1 MFKKFFL
8 ILFLGCIVS
17 AILAVAA
24 GGWAY
29 YHYVVT
35 NPGEEIK
42 QHNIEKILAMESPV
56 YYRDGQTKIGVFFE
70 DAHRQYLTYQQI
82 PGDFINAI
90 IAAEDNTFFTHY
102 GINPVGI
109 ARAMISNI
117 KAGRVVQGGS
127 TITQQTAKNL
137 FKRKDRSLRSKLK
150 ELLYALRLEYH
161 YPKEKILEFYINQFY
176 VSGNGH
182 GLGVAARYYF
192 DKPARELTL
201 LECAFIA
208 GSVKRPN
215 AYNPFIKKSEK
226 EAARARD
233 LAGQRA
239 DYVLGQMYRLGMVDT
254 QRYRETL
261 TREINF
267 KRGRMFFALNTL
279 MDLVKDALG
288 APEVEEALSLHGI
301 DNISTSGIR
310 VFTTVDKNLQDK
322 GCYSLRKQL
331 SRLDVRLR
339 GYDPEALR
347 RQYPDL
353 DKTGPRDLRTGEFL
367 FGEIIA
373 IDQAAPM
380 VRVSFKKGHKVVSSG
395 RIDKAGLKTLVSDL
409 AKWRKNRWTESSP
422 RDLIDFVGRLKIGDP
437 VFVSIREKDP
447 LANEILLDLEKYPE
461 IQGGLLVLQ
470 NGRIRAMV
478 GGMENRFYNRAIA
491 AQRPMGS
498 AIKPLVYGAALQL
511 AWNNTDLLNNERN
524 LFLYQNQAY
533 FPRPDHN
540 SPHNKVSMSW
550 AGVKSENLATIWLLH
565 HLCDRLTPAQLREV
579 TDRLDLNRRQDES
592 YGNYMRR
599 LRDQQGILVDRK
611 ALLRAAFHLAVSAL
625 EPDLIFAGN
634 IDELEQLR
642 KLHFGINFENYYRE
656 IETLREADYEELS
669 PNRKLRVDKEIELR
683 RRLLDRNYL
692 RLRQLLNELRRL
704 AAGETGVIAA
714 PDIPVGPG
722 IMLKSNIR
730 MQRDTLEETEPVP
743 LGRLYRDWTS
753 GALLYASSRPTDG
766 FWEQLDRSAASS
778 LLMALAEKDPE
789 LFRESV
795 RLEGGFSIAT
805 LETLTEYLLKEYNRL
820 SALPAYS
827 FEVLRTVPDF
837 RILAGLRY
845 LVALSRELGI
855 RSRLDPVLSFPLGSN
870 VITLFEV
877 ARIYEGLGTGKASG
891 FADENAP
898 GSLAIIDRIEDSDG
912 SLIFR
917 PERVNKRVFDPKT
930 TLAVDSILR
939 NVVRFGTG
947 RFADANVRLHSIEA
961 EVEAQLAQ
969 LDLHVPVLGKT
980 GTANEFTNA
989 AFVGLVPNVAADAS
1003 GMTLANGYVIAAY
1016 VGFDDNSPMERTNTH
1031 ITGASGALPIWTGMA
1046 NAILLEMN
1054 VGEKF
1059 DLIDMLFTAS
1069 ASARPTIPLLEPDLG
1084 QIEVRVNRADGV
1096 FQPATPLPGETMAA
1110 GDATITTFGRI
1121 TANGELEP
1129 ERHFRP
1135 YWNSMTP

>member
-1 MFKKFFL
+1 MFKKLFFS
-8 ILFLGCIVS
+8 LFFSCIVL
-17 AILAVAA
+17 AILIAAA

-29 YHYVVT
+29 YQYVVI

-42 QHNIEKILAMESPV
+42 QQNIEKILAMESPV

-70 DAHRQYLTYQQI
+70 DAHRQYLTYEQI
-82 PGDFINAI
+82 PRDFVNAI

-176 VSGNGH
+176 VSGNGN

-192 DKPARELTL
+192 DKPARDLTL

-215 AYNPFIKKSEK
+215 AYNPFIKKSE
-226 EAARARD
+226 EQAARARD
-233 LAGQRA
+233 LARQRA
-239 DYVLGQMYRLGMVDT
+239 AYVLGQMYRLGMVDT
-254 QRYRETL
+254 RHYQETL
-261 TREINF
+261 GREIDF

-310 VFTTVDKNLQDK
+310 VFTTVDKNLQEK
-322 GCYSLRKQL
+322 GFYSLRKQL

-339 GYDPEALR
+339 GYDPGEIR

-353 DKTGPRDLRTGEFL
+353 DKTGPREIRTGDFL
-367 FGEIIA
+367 FGEITA
-373 IDQAAPM
+373 IDRDAPA
-380 VRVSFKKGHKVVSSG
+380 VRVSFKKGNKVVSSG
-395 RIDKAGLKTLVSDL
+395 RIDETGLKTVVNDL
-409 AKWRKNRWTESSP
+409 AKWRKNRWTEAGP
-422 RDLIDFVGRLKIGDP
+422 EEMADFLDQLKIGDP
-437 VFVSIREKDP
+437 VFVSIREKDL
-447 LANEILLDLEKYPE
+447 LADEILLDLEKYPE

-470 NGRIRAMV
+470 NGRIRAMI

-491 AQRPMGS
+491 ARRPMGS
-498 AIKPLVYGAALQL
+498 VIKPLVYGAALQL
-511 AWNNTDLLNNERN
+511 AWNNTDPLNNERN

-533 FPRPDHN
+533 FPRPDHH
-540 SPHNKVSMSW
+540 SPHNKVSMNW

-579 TDRLDLNRRQDES
+579 TDRLDLNRRENES

-611 ALLRAAFHLAVSAL
+611 TLLRAAFHLAVSAL

-634 IDELEQLR
+634 IKELEQLR
-642 KLHFGINFENYYRE
+642 KLHFGVDFDNYYAE
-656 IETLREADYEELS
+656 IETLRGPDYEELS
-669 PNRKLRVDKEIELR
+669 PGRKLRLDREIELR
-683 RRLLDRNYL
+683 RQLLDRNYL
-692 RLRQLLNELRRL
+692 RLRQLLNELQRL
-704 AAGETGVIAA
+704 AAGETGVTAE
-714 PDIPVGPG
+714 PYVPLGPG
-722 IMLKSNIR
+722 IVLKSNIR
-730 MQRDTLEETEPVP
+730 LPTEILEETGPEP
-743 LGRLYRDWTS
+743 LGRLYRDWTT
-753 GALLYASSRPTDG
+753 GALLYASSRPATG
-766 FWEQLDRSAASS
+766 FWEQLDRAAAST
-778 LLMALAEKDPE
+778 LLTGLVEKDPR

-805 LETLTEYLLKEYNRL
+805 LETLTEYLLKEYSRL
-820 SALPAYS
+820 SVLPAYS
-827 FEVLRTVPDF
+827 FEVLQTVPDF

-855 RSRLDPVLSFPLGSN
+855 RSKLDPVLSFPLGSN
-870 VITLFEV
+870 VITLFEA
-877 ARIYEGLGTGKASG
+877 ARIYEGLGTGKESG
-891 FADENAP
+891 FAHENAP

-917 PERVNKRVFDPKT
+917 PERVNKRVFDPRT
-930 TLAVDSILR
+930 TLAVVSILR

-947 RFADANVRLHSIEA
+947 RFADANVRLHSVEA

-989 AFVGLVPNVAADAS
+989 AFVGLVPNVAADAR

-1031 ITGASGALPIWTGMA
+1031 ITGAGGALPIWTGMA

-1054 VGEKF
+1054 FGEKF
-1059 DLIDMLFTAS
+1059 DLIDMLFTAA
-1069 ASARPTIPLLEPDLG
+1069 ASDRPTIPLLNPDLG
-1084 QIEVRVNRADGV
+1084 QIKVKVNPANGLFR
-1096 FQPATPLPGETMAA
+1096 PATPLPGETSAA

-1129 ERHFRP
+1129 ERRFRP
-1135 YWNSMTP
+1135 YWNTMPP